1 MEQSSNLEPRFS
13 NQSIRRGPLRLAPL
27 SIYTFYFDK
36 RLNISWSMSIPE
48 NITADWRRSDKQAMW
63 LPLRLFIACLVYLKL
78 FNRVAL
84 LLETAKAHDK
94 NGMLYKIR
102 PWQYRTGLASN
113 PLKDCLSLIKDNMGN
128 ETPLTTSDGIK
139 WAPSSESIP
148 LKFHMETS
156 LSISTNFLIHSF
168 FLNSQ

>member
-1 MEQSSNLEPRFS
+1 
-13 NQSIRRGPLRLAPL
+13 
-27 SIYTFYFDK
+27 
-36 RLNISWSMSIPE
+36 
-48 NITADWRRSDKQAMW
+48 MW
-63 LPLRLFIACLVYLKL
+63 LPLRLFIACLVYPKL

-94 NGMLYKIR
+94 NGMLYKIG

-148 LKFHMETS
+148 LKFHMERHLAS
-156 LSISTNFLIHSF
+156 AQIFLSIHSSSILSRQKSDHGYFCTHWKGRLGLLLANAREMHWSSILRAKPSIVSTK
-168 FLNSQ
+168 NSTTLHFPPNRLE

>member
-1 MEQSSNLEPRFS
+1 MEQSSNLDPRTSILEPEHQKRTTS
-13 NQSIRRGPLRLAPL
+13 VN
-27 SIYTFYFDK
+27 IYLLLWYK
-36 RLNISWSMSIPE
+36 RLNIFWSMSLPE

-102 PWQYRTGLASN
+102 PCQYRTGLASN

-128 ETPLTTSDGIK
+128 ETLLTRGGAGKKVEGVQLQIFQTPFIFFHVCQ
-139 WAPSSESIP
+139 WTTYIP
-148 LKFHMETS
+148 
-156 LSISTNFLIHSF
+156 
-168 FLNSQ
+168 

>member
-1 MEQSSNLEPRFS
+1 
-13 NQSIRRGPLRLAPL
+13 
-27 SIYTFYFDK
+27 
-36 RLNISWSMSIPE
+36 
-48 NITADWRRSDKQAMW
+48 MW
-63 LPLRLFIACLVYLKL
+63 LPLRLFIACLVYPKL

-94 NGMLYKIR
+94 NGMLSKIA

-148 LKFHMETS
+148 LKFHMERHLAS
-156 LSISTNFLIHSF
+156 AQIFLSIRHSF
-168 FLNSQ
+168 FLNSQLAKKWPRLLLHTLKRAPWPSWPTRGKCIEGVFWELSLALLVQKIQQPYIFRQTG